1 MNHVVSLNNPSIAS
15 QIASQKREEI
25 SFTDKT
31 IKYLKPSDKR
41 RIVWSTGNSGL
52 GLRISPN
59 GRKTFIYMYKFET
72 RDRMISLGV
81 YPKMKLSRA
90 LEKYAEFMG
99 LVERG
104 IDPGDQHV
112 DDHTR
117 TRQAPTVKQL
127 ANSYIKKYAKINK
140 KTWAEDERILE
151 LDIIPQLGAMKA
163 STVTKKH
170 IIARIDEIVAR
181 GAPVSA
187 NRTLGVVKA
196 MFRWAVDRDLLT
208 ASPCDGVKRPYKE
221 KPKDRFLR
229 LDEVKTFWAR
239 LPDAPMHGHTQL
251 ALKLLLVTMQR
262 SNEVLGINIKEF
274 DLVAETWIIPS
285 ERAKN
290 NQPHL
295 VPLSPPAIEIIKE
308 LLPDATDDGFLFPGR
323 WDNTLMSETALS
335 HAVRDNLVLLGLEKF
350 TPHDLRRTGSTLL
363 GAFRVSRFDRERVLN
378 HADSSIGAVYDIYDY
393 EDEKRAALNLW
404 ADIILKCAE
413 SDGSVNEK
421 ALKAKLKY
429 RDYFED

>member
-41 RIVWSTGNSGL
+41 RIVWSTGNSG
-52 GLRISPN
+52 ISPN

-104 IDPGDQHV
+104 IDPGDKHV

-181 GAPVSA
+181 ETWVS
-187 NRTLGVVKA
+187 
-196 MFRWAVDRDLLT
+196 W
-208 ASPCDGVKRPYKE
+208 
-221 KPKDRFLR
+221 
-229 LDEVKTFWAR
+229 
-239 LPDAPMHGHTQL
+239 
-251 ALKLLLVTMQR
+251 QR
-262 SNEVLGINIKEF
+262 SL
-274 DLVAETWIIPS
+274 
-285 ERAKN
+285 
-290 NQPHL
+290 
-295 VPLSPPAIEIIKE
+295 
-308 LLPDATDDGFLFPGR
+308 
-323 WDNTLMSETALS
+323 
-335 HAVRDNLVLLGLEKF
+335 
-350 TPHDLRRTGSTLL
+350 
-363 GAFRVSRFDRERVLN
+363 
-378 HADSSIGAVYDIYDY
+378 IG
-393 EDEKRAALNLW
+393 
-404 ADIILKCAE
+404 
-413 SDGSVNEK
+413 
-421 ALKAKLKY
+421 
-429 RDYFED
+429 